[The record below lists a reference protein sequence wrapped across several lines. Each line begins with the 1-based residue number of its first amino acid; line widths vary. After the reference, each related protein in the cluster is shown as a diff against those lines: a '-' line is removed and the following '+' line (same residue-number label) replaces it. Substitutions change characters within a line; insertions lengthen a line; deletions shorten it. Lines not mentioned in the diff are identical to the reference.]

1 MSGLVAGCPF
11 ESTFVGD
18 ESLSKRPM
26 KRVIEPLRRF
36 GARIE
41 ACDDN
46 YLPMRVTGSSL
57 NAIEF
62 TPPVAS
68 AQVKSAVLFAGL
80 QARGTTRVHEPIPSR
95 NHTEIALAEFGACI
109 RSNGSTIEVEGG
121 HVLHGKEFV
130 VPGDMS
136 SAAFF
141 IVAALA
147 VPNSR
152 IKLSNV
158 GLNPTRTGL
167 ISLLKGARAK
177 ISVTPGSVAT
187 GEPVGDIVV
196 ESSDISTLE
205 VAGPLIPNVI
215 DEIPVLA
222 VLGTR
227 TETGIRIRDASELR
241 VKESDRIRA
250 VATNLRALGATVEEY
265 PDGLFVPGRQKLR
278 GGTVD
283 SFGDHRIA
291 MAFAI
296 AGLIADGPVVIRNAN
311 CAAISF
317 PSFFDL
323 LDKVRV

>member
-1 MSGLVAGCPF
+1 
-11 ESTFVGD
+11 
-18 ESLSKRPM
+18 
-26 KRVIEPLRRF
+26 
-36 GARIE
+36 
-41 ACDDN
+41 
-46 YLPMRVTGSSL
+46 
-57 NAIEF
+57 
-62 TPPVAS
+62 
-68 AQVKSAVLFAGL
+68 
-80 QARGTTRVHEPIPSR
+80 
-95 NHTEIALAEFGACI
+95 
-109 RSNGSTIEVEGG
+109 
-121 HVLHGKEFV
+121 
-130 VPGDMS
+130 MS

-141 IVAALA
+141 VVAALT

-152 IKLSNV
+152 LKLSNV

-167 ISLLKGARAK
+167 IQLLKDAKGK
-177 ISVTPGSVAT
+177 ISVTAGSGAR
-187 GEPVGDIVV
+187 GEPIGDIVV
-196 ESSDISTLE
+196 ETSEISTLE

-227 TETGIRIRDASELR
+227 TDAGIRISDASELR

-296 AGLIADGPVVIRNAN
+296 AGLIADGPVVIKNPN

-317 PSFFDL
+317 PGFFEL
-323 LDKVRV
+323 LDKVRT